1 MLDHFVEMFSP
12 MSERDRQV
20 EALRALTDRDLADV
34 VLLRDQI
41 EAYVEG
47 RIAAAV

>member
-1 MLDHFVEMFSP
+1 MLDHLVEMFSP

-20 EALRALTDRDLADV
+20 EALRALTDRELADV
-34 VLLRDQI
+34 GLLRDQI

-47 RIAAAV
+47 DVARR